1 MAGTD
6 CFTMRVHPRI
16 DSISATSGYLSGG
29 QVLTITGWGL
39 EGTKAE
45 GEILPSDVT
54 VNVAGQACVVTAT
67 TSTTITCNTGKASA
81 VSKVQNQPGPKGLK
95 HRFVNPTKTGTSP
108 TYATLIDGSHPT
120 VTKLATSMETQRDG
134 RKR

>member
-45 GEILPSDVT
+45 GETLPSDVT

-81 VSKVQNQPGPKGLK
+81 VSKVQN
-95 HRFVNPTKTGTSP
+95 
-108 TYATLIDGSHPT
+108 
-120 VTKLATSMETQRDG
+120 
-134 RKR
+134 